1 MHSSG
6 HVQQSPASAIDDL
19 APKEYNGF
27 AAMACNKANSVK
39 SLRLVFCR
47 SWSALTR
54 RHLQK
59 TMASLD
65 KELHLSICP
74 NNQYPSTPPYGGC
87 RLTKETPS
95 GKIRFCRCHMVSQVQ
110 SHPDSEHWELGTQN
124 RLFCL
129 AMSCHFQ
136 VPKLGPKKVHRLSL
150 AAKDPPW
157 YGFSRWPNALQCCL
171 PLRNTPL
178 RREKMTEAA
187 PNNLRIS

>member
-1 MHSSG
+1 
-6 HVQQSPASAIDDL
+6 
-19 APKEYNGF
+19 
-27 AAMACNKANSVK
+27 MACNKANSTLK
-39 SLRLVFCR
+39 SLRLVFCG

-65 KELHLSICP
+65 KELHLSSCP
-74 NNQYPSTPPYGGC
+74 NNQYPSTPSLRGLPANKRNAVGQNPFLQVPHGA
-87 RLTKETPS
+87 TGIIPS
-95 GKIRFCRCHMVSQVQ
+95 RT
-110 SHPDSEHWELGTQN
+110 LGTQN

-157 YGFSRWPNALQCCL
+157 YGFSQWPNALQCCL